1 MPAPLL
7 TQELV
12 NVTANKLFAEHG
24 KRPSNRTVRSAL
36 GVGSMTTITRLMNN
50 WRDESPPLG
59 AVARALPEKLL
70 FELEQLQRDAEK
82 AVREN
87 SSTDLANARDSEQQ
101 LVEENEQLMAQIA
114 SLQTEQQ
121 AAREDGVAA
130 HAQVAQ
136 LQADNAIL
144 KRELENERVNAGQ
157 LRIELAKASLR
168 LDESLP
174 QLKQELNECRLQL
187 DASRKAQS
195 EAELKAAV
203 ALERAAGLEQRLSE
217 LKR

>member
-1 MPAPLL
+1 MAAPLL

-12 NVTANKLFAEHG
+12 SVTANKLLAEHG
-24 KRPSNRTVRSAL
+24 KRPSNRAVRSAL

-50 WRDESPPLG
+50 WRDESPALG
-59 AVARALPEKLL
+59 AAARALPEKLL
-70 FELEQLQRDAEK
+70 QELEQLQRDAEK
-82 AVREN
+82 VAREICA
-87 SSTDLANARDSEQQ
+87 TDLSNARDSEQQ
-101 LVEENEQLMAQIA
+101 LVQENEQLIAQIA
-114 SLQTEQQ
+114 ALQAELQS
-121 AAREDGVAA
+121 AREDGAA
-130 HAQVAQ
+130 VHAQVVQ
-136 LQADNAIL
+136 LQADNTTL
-144 KRELENERVNAGQ
+144 RRELESERASTGQ

-174 QLKQELNECRLQL
+174 QLKQEFNECRSQL

-203 ALERAAGLEQRLSE
+203 ALERATGLEQRLSE